1 MQTEILENLDPIEKK
16 ELGREGVR
24 RVQRKQDPGR
34 LTPIPKDFET
44 DRYADAAKANDFASS
59 IKVR

>member
-1 MQTEILENLDPIEKK
+1 LILLKRKGSGEKA
-16 ELGREGVR
+16 GGVR
-24 RVQRKQDPGR
+24 RVQRRLDPGR
-34 LTPIPKDFET
+34 LKPIPRGFET

>member
-1 MQTEILENLDPIEKK
+1 LIRKSSGEKVC
-16 ELGREGVR
+16 GVR
-24 RVQRKQDPGR
+24 RVQRKLDPGR
-34 LTPIPKDFET
+34 LTPITKDFET